1 MEHRENMMG
10 KVNLV
15 KKVDR
20 GGVEVY
26 STGGH
31 GRLMVHLGLYCH
43 LAVMT
48 YI

>member
-20 GGVEVY
+20 GGVGLY
-26 STGGH
+26 STGGN
-31 GRLMVHLGLYCH
+31 GRLTVHWVCI
-43 LAVMT
+43 A
-48 YI
+48 IWR

>member
-20 GGVEVY
+20 GGVGVY
-26 STGGH
+26 STGGN
-31 GRLMVHLGLYCH
+31 GRLTVHLGLYCH